1 MMRKENIKNDVL
13 LVTNINLLSAIEYL
27 NRYIDDLKNNE
38 TKITEY
44 DKDLFKTLNNISDL
58 LIRY

>member
-58 LIRY
+58 LLRY

>member
-1 MMRKENIKNDVL
+1 MRKENIKNDVL

-58 LIRY
+58 LLRY